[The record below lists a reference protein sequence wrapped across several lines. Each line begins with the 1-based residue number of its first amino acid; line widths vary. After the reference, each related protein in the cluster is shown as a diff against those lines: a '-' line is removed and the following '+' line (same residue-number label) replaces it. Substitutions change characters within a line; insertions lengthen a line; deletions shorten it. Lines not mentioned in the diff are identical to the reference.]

1 MQWCLSLVGANFEL
15 YTSLRQYLYLSLIS
29 TVWSFRTMSNH
40 KLTSIST
47 FEIAKNQLLSY
58 ICINVQKT
66 KNHASLVQLWV
77 SEESGR
83 V

>member
-1 MQWCLSLVGANFEL
+1 
-15 YTSLRQYLYLSLIS
+15 
-29 TVWSFRTMSNH
+29 MSNH

-77 SEESGR
+77 SEEPGR
-83 V
+83 VWEY